1 MTEIILIALS
11 LTMDAFA
18 VSVSSAACTKNL
30 RKKHML
36 RAALAFGV
44 FQGAMP
50 LAGWFAGYAFIERIS
65 HIDHWI
71 AFGLLFLI
79 GGKMLIEAAEDFVKH
94 PKPACPTE
102 AEKKKRDLSSKRVLI
117 ALAIATSIDALAVG
131 MSFAVIRQPI
141 LLPSA
146 VIGFVTALVCGAG
159 FIFGKRIGLLFGRFA
174 QIAGGLTLIAI
185 GARILAAH
193 LRLGI

>member
-1 MTEIILIALS
+1 
-11 LTMDAFA
+11 
-18 VSVSSAACTKNL
+18 
-30 RKKHML
+30 ML

-94 PKPACPTE
+94 PKPACPTD

-146 VIGFVTALVCGAG
+146 VIAFVTALVCGAG

-174 QIAGGLTLIAI
+174 QIAGGITLIAI